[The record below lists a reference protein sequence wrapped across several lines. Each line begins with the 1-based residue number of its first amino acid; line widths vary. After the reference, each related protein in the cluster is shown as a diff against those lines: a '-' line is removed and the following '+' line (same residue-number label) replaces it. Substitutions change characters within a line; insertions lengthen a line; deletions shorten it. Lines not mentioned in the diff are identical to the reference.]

1 MEKKYILALM
11 LALVT
16 FSGCK
21 RQNDTQTSQTPICE
35 GVIWTLQWTDQ
46 SGNSHGMS
54 RASFPES
61 VPGGNGSFNMDLY
74 GRLFITH
81 LEIVNNQQRD
91 LGPMIIP
98 FERIDSIQ
106 FGESGRI
113 FEKTK
118 K

>member
-1 MEKKYILALM
+1 MRKTHILAM
-11 LALVT
+11 IVALVT

-21 RQNDTQTSQTPICE
+21 KQNDTQTPICE

-54 RASFPES
+54 RSSFPES
-61 VPGGNGSFNMDLY
+61 VPGGSGSWNLDLY
-74 GRLFITH
+74 GRLYITH
-81 LEIVNNQQRD
+81 LEIVNNQQKD
-91 LGPMIIP
+91 LGPTIIP
-98 FERIDSIQ
+98 FERIDSIK
-106 FGESGRI
+106 FGEGGRT